1 MNNPEKKVKE
11 DKFDFDKWSEL
22 SKQDPEAF
30 EALRKQSISEFIE
43 GCAESRQERLR
54 CLQWKIDT
62 IRGRHDTPL
71 SACVAISD
79 MMWDSLE
86 RLHRVYY
93 EYEGITNQKNGPHVY
108 APLPKAKVLNFQVQ
122 S

>member
-1 MNNPEKKVKE
+1 MSSTEKE
-11 DKFDFDKWSEL
+11 ESKFDFDRWMKLLE
-22 SKQDPEAF
+22 KDPDAF
-30 EALRKQSISEFIE
+30 ESRRVEHINEFIE
-43 GCAESRQERLR
+43 GCDEERQQRLR

-62 IRGRHDTPL
+62 VREKCESPL

-93 EYEGITNQKNGPHVY
+93 EYEGITAQDANKRVF
-108 APLPKAKVLNFQVQ
+108 APLPKAKVIQINN
-122 S
+122 

>member
-1 MNNPEKKVKE
+1 MSSLEKE
-11 DKFDFDKWSEL
+11 ELKFDFDSWVKLLE
-22 SKQDPEAF
+22 KDPVAF
-30 EALRKQSISEFIE
+30 ESQRLAHINDFID
-43 GCAESRQERLR
+43 GCDQERQHRLR

-62 IRGRHDTPL
+62 VRDKCDSPL

-93 EYEGITNQKNGPHVY
+93 EYEGITAQDANKRVF
-108 APLPKAKVLNFQVQ
+108 APLPKATVININN
-122 S
+122 